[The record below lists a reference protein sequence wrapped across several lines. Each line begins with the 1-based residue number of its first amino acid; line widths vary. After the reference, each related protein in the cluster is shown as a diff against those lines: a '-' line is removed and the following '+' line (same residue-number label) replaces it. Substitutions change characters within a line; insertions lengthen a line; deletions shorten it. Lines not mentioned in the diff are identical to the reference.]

1 MKKKLMISASIAL
14 GIALAGGV
22 LGSFTASHPLDVNAE
37 EANVAVKKAAFDDA
51 TSGAIFVDGPRRAA
65 EKVADS
71 YTLLSPESTSS
82 DGFYAEGDGDRAE
95 WALPGYVEAVWLKN
109 NSSNPIALNYAE
121 MRFYTKHSL
130 TITPTNNA
138 EITSIVFTDPSKSA
152 KAFDAS
158 LTNATLT
165 NNKPV
170 YTLTPTDTTQ
180 PVVVDFN
187 AQYRAATV
195 VINYAYSATTEFG
208 TLDHIEVNIGTA
220 KTEFSQGDAFSSEG
234 IVVTAYDTTGIAKV
248 LSEGFTVDINEGT
261 LLNEIGSKVVTV
273 SYTLGDVTKTDTYT
287 IEVKEK
293 IDYAFEFD
301 SKLFAKPNAT
311 ADLGGINWTLDAE
324 FSGSQYYFGFDSG
337 KGHQFGSK
345 TYKASKVSLRTTD
358 LFLASTDGALVQKV
372 VVNASGA
379 NNINAKLEVK
389 IGDTIIGTAQEIT
402 GTPTDYAFVVP
413 NALMGHIEILLN
425 PNRGDDLGAAV
436 YVKSIAVYADETNV
450 DASLALLVA
459 QEIEAADVC
468 SDDLVALQGV
478 KDSYDLIEDKALINY
493 ILLDDYADGD
503 TDHTGAKVYNRLTV
517 EEKMAAIESAI
528 ATKSIEASS
537 FGVFGNNNNTK
548 FITLLSLAS
557 LIGVGGIGF
566 FFLKKKKGAH

>member
-37 EANVAVKKAAFDDA
+37 EANVAVKKAAFDDT
-51 TSGAIFVDGPRRAA
+51 TSGAIFVDGPHRAA

-82 DGFYAEGDGDRAE
+82 DGFYAEGDGDRAG

-109 NSSNPIALNYAE
+109 SGNNIALNYPE
-121 MRFYTKHSL
+121 LRFYAGHSL
-130 TITPTNNA
+130 TITPTSNA
-138 EITSIVFTDPSKSA
+138 EITSIVFTDPSSA
-152 KAFDAS
+152 KSFDAS

-165 NNKPV
+165 KNKPV
-170 YTLTPTDTTQ
+170 YTLTPTDTTER
-180 PVVVDFN
+180 VVVDFN

-195 VINYAYSATTEFG
+195 VINYAYSAATEFG

-234 IVVTAYDTTGIAKV
+234 IVATAYDTTGIAKV

-301 SKLFAKPNAT
+301 SKVFAEPNAT
-311 ADLGGINWTLDAE
+311 ADLGGINWTLDV
-324 FSGSQYYFGFDSG
+324 SGSGFFGFTG
-337 KGHQFGSK
+337 GRGHQFGSK
-345 TYKASKVSLRTTD
+345 NDKASKVSLRTTD

-379 NNINAKLEVK
+379 SGINANLEVR
-389 IGDTIIGTAQEIT
+389 IGDTFIDTAKKIT
-402 GTPTDYAFVVP
+402 TDATDYTFVATEP
-413 NALMGHIEILLN
+413 LMGHVEVLLT
-425 PNRGDDLGAAV
+425 PASGSDLGAAT
-436 YVKSIAVYADETNV
+436 YIKSISIYADETNE

-468 SDDLVALQGV
+468 NGDLVALQGV

-503 TDHTGAKVYNRLTV
+503 TDHAGAKVYNRLTV

-528 ATKSIEASS
+528 ANKSIEASS
-537 FGVFGNNNNTK
+537 FGVFGDNNNTT

-566 FFLKKKKGAH
+566 FFLKKKRA

>member
-1 MKKKLMISASIAL
+1 MISASIAL

-22 LGSFTASHPLDVNAE
+22 LGSFTASHPLDVNAQ

-65 EKVADS
+65 EKVTDS
-71 YTLLSPESTSS
+71 YTLLSPQSTSS
-82 DGFYAEGDGDRAE
+82 DGFYAEGDGVRAE

-109 NSSNPIALNYAE
+109 NSSNNIALNYPE
-121 MRFYTKHSL
+121 MRFYTSHSL
-130 TITPTNNA
+130 TITPISNA

-165 NNKPV
+165 GNKPV

-195 VINYAYSATTEFG
+195 VISYAYSATTEFG

-293 IDYAFEFD
+293 IDYAFEFV
-301 SKLFAKPNAT
+301 SKVFAEPNAT

-324 FSGSQYYFGFDSG
+324 FSGSGYFGFTGG

-345 TYKASKVSLRTTD
+345 NDKASEVSLRTTD

-379 NNINAKLEVK
+379 SGINANLEVK
-389 IGDTIIGTAQEIT
+389 IGDTVIDTKKIT
-402 GTPTDYAFVVP
+402 TDATDYTFVATEP
-413 NALMGHIEILLN
+413 LMGHVEVLLTSPASGSN
-425 PNRGDDLGAAV
+425 LGAGA
-436 YVKSIAVYADETNV
+436 YIKSITIYADETNV
-450 DASLALLVA
+450 DASLALLLA

-468 SDDLVALQGV
+468 NDDLVALQGV

-503 TDHTGAKVYNRLTV
+503 TDHIGAKVYNRLTV

-537 FGVFGNNNNTK
+537 FGVFGDNNNTT

-566 FFLKKKKGAH
+566 FFLKKKRA

>member
-51 TSGAIFVDGPRRAA
+51 TSGAIFVDGPHRAA

-109 NSSNPIALNYAE
+109 NSSNPIALNYPE
-121 MRFYTKHSL
+121 MRFYTSHSL
-130 TITPTNNA
+130 TITPTSNA

-152 KAFDAS
+152 KDFNAS

-165 NNKPV
+165 KNKPV

-195 VINYAYSATTEFG
+195 VINYAYSAATEFG

-301 SKLFAKPNAT
+301 SKVFAEPNAT

-324 FSGSQYYFGFDSG
+324 FSGSGYFGFTG
-337 KGHQFGSK
+337 GRGHQFGSK
-345 TYKASKVSLRTTD
+345 NDKASEVSLRTTD
-358 LFLASTDGALVQKV
+358 LFLASTYGSLVQKV

-379 NNINAKLEVK
+379 SNINANLEVR
-389 IGDTIIGTAQEIT
+389 IGDTVIDTAKKIT
-402 GTPTDYAFVVP
+402 TDATDYTFVATEP
-413 NALMGHIEILLN
+413 LMGHVEVLLTPASGSN
-425 PNRGDDLGAAV
+425 LGAGA
-436 YVKSIAVYADETNV
+436 YIKSIAIYADETNV

-468 SDDLVALQGV
+468 NDDLVALQGV

-503 TDHTGAKVYNRLTV
+503 TDHNGAKVYNRLTV

-537 FGVFGNNNNTK
+537 YGVFGDKNNTT

-566 FFLKKKKGAH
+566 FFLKKKRA

>member
-1 MKKKLMISASIAL
+1 MISASIAL

-51 TSGAIFVDGPRRAA
+51 TSGAIFVDGPCRAA

-301 SKLFAKPNAT
+301 SKVFAKPNAT

-345 TYKASKVSLRTTD
+345 NDKASEVSLRTAD

-379 NNINAKLEVK
+379 SNINANLEVR
-389 IGDTIIGTAQEIT
+389 IGDTVIGTAKKLT
-402 GTPTDYAFVVP
+402 TNATDYTFVATEP
-413 NALMGHIEILLN
+413 LMGHVEVLLTPASGYN
-425 PNRGDDLGAAV
+425 LGAGA
-436 YVKSIAVYADETNV
+436 YIKSIAIYADETNE

-468 SDDLVALQGV
+468 NVDLVALQGV

-503 TDHTGAKVYNRLTV
+503 TDHSDAKVYNRLTV

-537 FGVFGNNNNTK
+537 FGVFGDNNNTT

-566 FFLKKKKGAH
+566 FFLKKKRA

>member
-1 MKKKLMISASIAL
+1 M
-14 GIALAGGV
+14 
-22 LGSFTASHPLDVNAE
+22 T
-37 EANVAVKKAAFDDA
+37 
-51 TSGAIFVDGPRRAA
+51 
-65 EKVADS
+65 DS
-71 YTLLSPESTSS
+71 YTLLSPQSTSS
-82 DGFYAEGDGDRAE
+82 DGFYAEGDGVRAE

-109 NSSNPIALNYAE
+109 NSSNNIALNYPE
-121 MRFYTKHSL
+121 MRFYTSHSL
-130 TITPTNNA
+130 TITPISNA

-165 NNKPV
+165 GNKPV

-195 VINYAYSATTEFG
+195 VISYAYSATTEFG

-293 IDYAFEFD
+293 IDYAFEFV
-301 SKLFAKPNAT
+301 SKVFAEPNAT

-324 FSGSQYYFGFDSG
+324 FSGSGYFGFTGG

-345 TYKASKVSLRTTD
+345 NDKASEVSLRTTD

-379 NNINAKLEVK
+379 SGINANLEVK
-389 IGDTIIGTAQEIT
+389 IGDTVIDTKKIT
-402 GTPTDYAFVVP
+402 TDATDYTFVATEP
-413 NALMGHIEILLN
+413 LMGHVEVLLTSPASGSN
-425 PNRGDDLGAAV
+425 LGAGA
-436 YVKSIAVYADETNV
+436 YIKSITIYADETNV
-450 DASLALLVA
+450 DASLALLLA

-468 SDDLVALQGV
+468 NDDLVALQGV

-503 TDHTGAKVYNRLTV
+503 TDHIGAKVYNRLTV

-537 FGVFGNNNNTK
+537 FGVFGDNNNTT

-566 FFLKKKKGAH
+566 FFLKKKRA

>member
-1 MKKKLMISASIAL
+1 MLLESLSR
-14 GIALAGGV
+14 GGV

-71 YTLLSPESTSS
+71 YTLLSPQSTSS

-109 NSSNPIALNYAE
+109 NSSNNIALNYPE
-121 MRFYTKHSL
+121 MRFYTSHSL
-130 TITPTNNA
+130 TITPISNA

-165 NNKPV
+165 SNKPV

-301 SKLFAKPNAT
+301 SKIFAKPNAT

-324 FSGSQYYFGFDSG
+324 FSGSGYFGFTG
-337 KGHQFGSK
+337 GRGHQFGSK
-345 TYKASKVSLRTTD
+345 NDKASKVSLRTTD

-379 NNINAKLEVK
+379 SNINANLEVR
-389 IGDTIIGTAQEIT
+389 IGDTVIDAAKKIT
-402 GTPTDYAFVVP
+402 TDATDYTFVATEP
-413 NALMGHIEILLN
+413 LMGHVEVLLT
-425 PNRGDDLGAAV
+425 PGSGSSLGAGA
-436 YVKSIAVYADETNV
+436 YIKSIAIYADETNV
-450 DASLALLVA
+450 DASLALFVA

-468 SDDLVALQGV
+468 KDDLVALQGV

-503 TDHTGAKVYNRLTV
+503 TDHSDAKVYNRLTV

-537 FGVFGNNNNTK
+537 FGVFGDNNNTT

-566 FFLKKKKGAH
+566 FFLKKKRA

>member
-1 MKKKLMISASIAL
+1 MLLESLSR
-14 GIALAGGV
+14 GGV

-37 EANVAVKKAAFDDA
+37 EANIAVKKAAFDDA

-109 NSSNPIALNYAE
+109 NSTTNIALNYPE
-121 MRFYTKHSL
+121 MRFYTSHSL
-130 TITPTNNA
+130 TITPISNA

-170 YTLTPTDTTQ
+170 YTLTPTDTTKA
-180 PVVVDFN
+180 VVVDFN

-195 VINYAYSATTEFG
+195 VINYAYSAATEFG

-301 SKLFAKPNAT
+301 RKVFAEPNAT
-311 ADLGGINWTLDAE
+311 ADLGGINWTLVV
-324 FSGSQYYFGFDSG
+324 SGSNYFGFIG
-337 KGHQFGSK
+337 GRGHQFGSK
-345 TYKASKVSLRTTD
+345 NDQASKVSLRTTD

-372 VVNASGA
+372 VVNASGGS
-379 NNINAKLEVK
+379 NINANLEVK
-389 IGDTIIGTAQEIT
+389 IGDTVIGTPKKINTDA
-402 GTPTDYAFVVP
+402 TDYTFVATEP
-413 NALMGHIEILLN
+413 LMGHVEVLLTS
-425 PNRGDDLGAAV
+425 PTSGSDLGAAT
-436 YVKSIAVYADETNV
+436 YIKSITIYADETNV
-450 DASLALLVA
+450 DASSALLVA

-468 SDDLVALQGV
+468 NDDLVALQGV

-503 TDHTGAKVYNRLTV
+503 TAHTGAKVYNRLTV
-517 EEKMAAIESAI
+517 KEKMAAIESAI

-537 FGVFGNNNNTK
+537 FGVFGDKNNTT

-566 FFLKKKKGAH
+566 FFLKKKRA

>member
-1 MKKKLMISASIAL
+1 MESLSR
-14 GIALAGGV
+14 GV

-95 WALPGYVEAVWLKN
+95 WTLPGYVEAVWLKN
-109 NSSNPIALNYAE
+109 NSRNDIALNYAE
-121 MRFYTKHSL
+121 MRFYIGHSL
-130 TITPTNNA
+130 TITPISNA

-152 KAFDAS
+152 KSFDAS

-165 NNKPV
+165 KNKPV
-170 YTLTPTDTTQ
+170 YTLTPTDTTER
-180 PVVVDFN
+180 VVVDFN

-195 VINYAYSATTEFG
+195 VINYAYSAATEFG

-301 SKLFAKPNAT
+301 SKVFAEPNAT
-311 ADLGGINWTLDAE
+311 ADLGGINWTLDV
-324 FSGSQYYFGFDSG
+324 SGSGFFGFTG
-337 KGHQFGSK
+337 GRGHQFGSK
-345 TYKASKVSLRTTD
+345 NDKASKVSLRTTD
-358 LFLASTDGALVQKV
+358 LLIASTDGALVQKV

-379 NNINAKLEVK
+379 SGINANLEVR
-389 IGDTIIGTAQEIT
+389 IGDTFIDTAKKIT
-402 GTPTDYAFVVP
+402 TDATDYTFVATEP
-413 NALMGHIEILLN
+413 LMGHVEVLLT
-425 PNRGDDLGAAV
+425 PASGSDLGAAT
-436 YVKSIAVYADETNV
+436 YIKSISIYADETNE
-450 DASLALLVA
+450 DASFALLVA

-468 SDDLVALQGV
+468 NDDLVALQGV

-503 TDHTGAKVYNRLTV
+503 TDHIGAKVYNRLTV

-537 FGVFGNNNNTK
+537 FGVFGNNNNTI

-566 FFLKKKKGAH
+566 FFLKKKRA

>member
-1 MKKKLMISASIAL
+1 M
-14 GIALAGGV
+14 
-22 LGSFTASHPLDVNAE
+22 
-37 EANVAVKKAAFDDA
+37 
-51 TSGAIFVDGPRRAA
+51 
-65 EKVADS
+65 ADS
-71 YTLLSPESTSS
+71 YTLLSPQSTSS

-109 NSSNPIALNYAE
+109 NSSNPIALNYPE
-121 MRFYTKHSL
+121 MRFYTSHSL
-130 TITPTNNA
+130 TITPTSNA

-152 KAFDAS
+152 KSFDAS

-195 VINYAYSATTEFG
+195 VINYAYSAATEFG

-301 SKLFAKPNAT
+301 SRVFAESNAT
-311 ADLGGINWTLDAE
+311 ADLGGINWTLDAD
-324 FSGSQYYFGFDSG
+324 SGYFGFTGG

-345 TYKASKVSLRTTD
+345 NDKASEVSLRTTD

-379 NNINAKLEVK
+379 SNINANLEVR
-389 IGDTIIGTAQEIT
+389 IGDTVIDTAKKIT
-402 GTPTDYAFVVP
+402 TDATDYTFVATEP
-413 NALMGHIEILLN
+413 LMGHVEVLLTPASGSN
-425 PNRGDDLGAAV
+425 LGAGA
-436 YVKSIAVYADETNV
+436 YIKSIAIYADETNV

-468 SDDLVALQGV
+468 NDDLVALQGV
-478 KDSYDLIEDKALINY
+478 KDSYDLIENKALINY

-537 FGVFGNNNNTK
+537 FGVFGDNNNTI

-566 FFLKKKKGAH
+566 FFLKKKRA

>member
-1 MKKKLMISASIAL
+1 MLLESLSR
-14 GIALAGGV
+14 GGV

-37 EANVAVKKAAFDDA
+37 EANVAVKKTAFDDA
-51 TSGAIFVDGPRRAA
+51 TSGAIFVDGPCRAA

-71 YTLLSPESTSS
+71 YTLLSPQSTSS

-109 NSSNPIALNYAE
+109 NSITNIGLNYPE
-121 MRFYTKHSL
+121 MRFYTSHSL
-130 TITPTNNA
+130 TITPISNA

-170 YTLTPTDTTQ
+170 YTLTPTDTTKA
-180 PVVVDFN
+180 VVVDFK

-195 VINYAYSATTEFG
+195 VINYAYSAATEFG

-301 SKLFAKPNAT
+301 RKVFAEPNAT
-311 ADLGGINWTLDAE
+311 ADLGGINWTLDV
-324 FSGSQYYFGFDSG
+324 SGSNYFGFTSG

-345 TYKASKVSLRTTD
+345 NDQASKVSLRTTD

-379 NNINAKLEVK
+379 SNINANLEVK
-389 IGDTIIGTAQEIT
+389 IGDTVIGTAKKIT
-402 GTPTDYAFVVP
+402 TDATDYTFVATEP
-413 NALMGHIEILLN
+413 LMGHVEVLLTS
-425 PNRGDDLGAAV
+425 PTSGSDLGAAT
-436 YVKSIAVYADETNV
+436 YIKSITIYADETNV

-468 SDDLVALQGV
+468 NDDLVALQGV
-478 KDSYDLIEDKALINY
+478 KDSYDLIEDKTLINY

-503 TDHTGAKVYNRLTV
+503 TGHTGAKVYNRLTV

-537 FGVFGNNNNTK
+537 FGVFGDKNNTT

-557 LIGVGGIGF
+557 LVGVGGIGF
-566 FFLKKKKGAH
+566 FFLKKKRA

>member
-51 TSGAIFVDGPRRAA
+51 TSGAIFVDGPSRAA

-109 NSSNPIALNYAE
+109 NSITNINLNYSE
-121 MRFYTKHSL
+121 MRFYTSHSL
-130 TITPTNNA
+130 TITPISNA

-170 YTLTPTDTTQ
+170 YTLTPTDTTKA
-180 PVVVDFN
+180 VVVDFK

-195 VINYAYSATTEFG
+195 VINYAYSAATEFG

-301 SKLFAKPNAT
+301 RTVFAEPNAT
-311 ADLGGINWTLDAE
+311 ADLGGINWTLDV
-324 FSGSQYYFGFDSG
+324 SGSGFFGFTSG

-345 TYKASKVSLRTTD
+345 NDQASKVSLRTTD

-379 NNINAKLEVK
+379 SNINANLEVK
-389 IGDTIIGTAQEIT
+389 IGDTVIGTAKKIT
-402 GTPTDYAFVVP
+402 TDATDYTFVATEP
-413 NALMGHIEILLN
+413 LMGHVEVLLTS
-425 PNRGDDLGAAV
+425 PTSGSDLGAAA
-436 YVKSIAVYADETNV
+436 YIKSITIYADETNV
-450 DASLALLVA
+450 DASFALLVA
-459 QEIEAADVC
+459 QDIEAADVC
-468 SDDLVALQGV
+468 KDDLVALQGV
-478 KDSYDLIEDKALINY
+478 KDSYDLIENKTLINY

-503 TDHTGAKVYNRLTV
+503 TDHSDAKVYNRLTV

-537 FGVFGNNNNTK
+537 FGVFGDKNNTT

-566 FFLKKKKGAH
+566 FFLKKKRA

>member
-1 MKKKLMISASIAL
+1 MISASIAF
-14 GIALAGGV
+14 GIALAGGI

-37 EANVAVKKAAFDDA
+37 EANAAVKKAVFDDA

-65 EKVADS
+65 EKVDDS

-82 DGFYAEGDGDRAE
+82 DGFYAEGDGNRAE

-109 NSSNPIALNYAE
+109 NALQGIALNYPE
-121 MRFYTKHSL
+121 MRFYAGHSL
-130 TITPTNNA
+130 TITPTSNA
-138 EITSIVFTDPSKSA
+138 EITSIVFTDPSSA

-165 NNKPV
+165 KNTPV
-170 YTLTPTDTTQ
+170 YTLIPTDTTQ
-180 PVVVDFN
+180 PVVVDFIK
-187 AQYRAATV
+187 QYRAATV
-195 VINYAYSATTEFG
+195 VINYAYSAATEFG

-324 FSGSQYYFGFDSG
+324 FSGSQYYFEFDSG

-379 NNINAKLEVK
+379 NNINANLEVK
-389 IGDTIIGTAQEIT
+389 IGDTVIDTAKKIT
-402 GTPTDYAFVVP
+402 TDATDYTFVAAEP
-413 NALMGHIEILLN
+413 LMGHVEVLLTRPAN
-425 PNRGDDLGAAV
+425 ETDLGAAT
-436 YVKSIAVYADETNV
+436 YIKSITIYADESNE

-468 SDDLVALQGV
+468 NGELAALQSVKQYYDDLGAEGQ
-478 KDSYDLIEDKALINY
+478 ALINNVY
-493 ILLDDYADGD
+493 LDDYADGD
-503 TDHTGAKVYNRLTV
+503 IDRKGAKVYNRLTV

-537 FGVFGNNNNTK
+537 FGVFGDKNNTT

>member
-1 MKKKLMISASIAL
+1 MR
-14 GIALAGGV
+14 GGV

-95 WALPGYVEAVWLKN
+95 WALPSYVEAVWLKN

-130 TITPTNNA
+130 TITPTSNA
-138 EITSIVFTDPSKSA
+138 EITSIVFTDPSSA

-165 NNKPV
+165 KNKPV
-170 YTLTPTDTTQ
+170 YTLTPTDTTER
-180 PVVVDFN
+180 VVVDFN

-195 VINYAYSATTEFG
+195 VINYAYSAATEFG
-208 TLDHIEVNIGTA
+208 TLDHIEVNVGTA

-234 IVVTAYDTTGIAKV
+234 IVVTAYDTTGITKI

-301 SKLFAKPNAT
+301 SKVFAEPNAT
-311 ADLGGINWTLDAE
+311 ADLGGINWTLDV
-324 FSGSQYYFGFDSG
+324 SGSGFFGFTG
-337 KGHQFGSK
+337 GRGHQFGSK
-345 TYKASKVSLRTTD
+345 NDKASKVSLRTTD

-379 NNINAKLEVK
+379 SGINAKLEVK
-389 IGDTIIGTAQEIT
+389 IGDTPIDTAKNIT
-402 GTPTDYAFVVP
+402 KDATDYTFVTTEP
-413 NALMGHIEILLN
+413 LMGHVEVLLT
-425 PNRGDDLGAAV
+425 PASGSDLGAAT
-436 YVKSIAVYADETNV
+436 YIKSITIYADETNV

-468 SDDLVALQGV
+468 NDDLVALQGV
-478 KDSYDLIEDKALINY
+478 KDSYNLIEDKALINY

-503 TDHTGAKVYNRLTV
+503 TAHTGAKVYNRLTV

-537 FGVFGNNNNTK
+537 FGVFGDKNNTT

-566 FFLKKKKGAH
+566 FFLKKKRA